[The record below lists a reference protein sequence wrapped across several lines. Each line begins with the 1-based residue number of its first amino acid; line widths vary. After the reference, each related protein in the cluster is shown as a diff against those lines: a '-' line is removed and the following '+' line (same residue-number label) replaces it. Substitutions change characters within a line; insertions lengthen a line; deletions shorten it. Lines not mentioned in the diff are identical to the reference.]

1 MIQLEKLEEMFANIA
16 NGAKWDM
23 SKPMLWGYFFTDA
36 SEEKLASVIPAL
48 ERDGCR
54 FVDLYVPDLDE
65 GEQPYYFLHVEKE
78 EVHTPASL
86 FERNAQFDA
95 LAELHGLGSY
105 DGMDVGPIL
114 TP

>member
-1 MIQLEKLEEMFANIA
+1 MIELEQLEEMFANIA

-23 SKPMLWGYFFTDA
+23 SKPMLWGYFFTDP
-36 SEEKLASVIPAL
+36 SEEKLASVVPAL

-65 GEQPYYFLHVEKE
+65 GEETYYFLHVEKE
-78 EVHTPASL
+78 EIHTPSSL
-86 FERNAQFDA
+86 FERNGQFYA
-95 LAELHGLGSY
+95 LAELYGLGSY

-114 TP
+114 SS